1 MQEKG
6 KREKQQTRATQ
17 ALGPKI
23 GRRGGGWGERN
34 CHRTTWYCLC
44 AITMVRTCDVCGV
57 SAHGHR
63 IGSQSPGQV
72 CACVL
77 RTWADSRPS
86 SKLSVLD
93 MGAGRRYMHKQDVS
107 ALEPPRFAPRCCVQ
121 SILCCPSASH
131 PGWNDPPAMHSP
143 DCQSHQSQCAY
154 TFCARLCLS
163 VCVCVCLC
171 VCVSVCVSV
180 CLCLCLS

>member
-1 MQEKG
+1 MQRK
-6 KREKQQTRATQ
+6 KRKAQTRATQ

-23 GRRGGGWGERN
+23 GRRGGGWGESN

-44 AITMVRTCDVCGV
+44 AITLVRTCDVCGV

-77 RTWADSRPS
+77 GTWVDSRPS
-86 SKLSVLD
+86 SKLPVLD

-107 ALEPPRFAPRCCVQ
+107 ALEPPRYAPRCCVQ

-131 PGWNDPPAMHSP
+131 PGMILL
-143 DCQSHQSQCAY
+143 QC
-154 TFCARLCLS
+154 TRPTVSRISRS
-163 VCVCVCLC
+163 VRIRSVRDCVCLC
-171 VCVSVCVSV
+171 VYVSVCVCLSVCMSV